1 MFLLS
6 DHYIQ
11 PVNLRQRCFICN
23 REDTL
28 LFHILYHREEQCRKC
43 QGTQNSNQQNF
54 SGIFASYLYWFFF
67 LDCDEIFYDVVWQS
81 QHPESYLSGGCD
93 NTDFH
98 FLPNWWL
105 NPGSEWPKLDNVTL
119 EIILIYSLSSFLIM
133 VNSWL
138 HPLHWA
144 KRRGDVKGMTAA
156 GPRMRKHQHPV
167 RVSEG
172 KCELQAVKQKA
183 NQIRSSNRQSWDLKT
198 H

>member
-1 MFLLS
+1 MLCSYWAIIIYSLWIWGNDVSFATEK
-6 DHYIQ
+6 I
-11 PVNLRQRCFICN
+11 RCFSTYFTIEKSN
-23 REDTL
+23 VENAREL
-28 LFHILYHREEQCRKC
+28 RILINKILMEYLQV
-43 QGTQNSNQQNF
+43 
-54 SGIFASYLYWFFF
+54 IFIDFF

-183 NQIRSSNRQSWDLKT
+183 NQIMGITWSLFY